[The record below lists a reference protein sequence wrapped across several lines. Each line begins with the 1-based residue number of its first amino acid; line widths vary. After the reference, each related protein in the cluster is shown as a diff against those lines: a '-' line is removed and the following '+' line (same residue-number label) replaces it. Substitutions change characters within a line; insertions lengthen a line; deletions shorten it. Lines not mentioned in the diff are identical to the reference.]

1 MKNKIWE
8 KSLIVIIIIFSIL
21 IPLGF
26 IYHNN
31 REILSLLS
39 SIFYFTLYLYAI
51 FVFSIL
57 IHSILNN
64 KAELEKIEIN
74 LVIGFISGNL
84 FFIFLCLFFLT
95 NTSIFNISELGL
107 VFPIIGIVL
116 VLFNALIIVIFVTIR
131 TKNLKKKYL
140 S

>member
-1 MKNKIWE
+1 MENKIWE
-8 KSLIVIIIIFSIL
+8 KLLIIIVIIFSIL

-31 REILSLLS
+31 REMLSLLS
-39 SIFYFTLYLYAI
+39 SIFYFALYSYVI
-51 FVFSIL
+51 FVFIFL
-57 IHSILNN
+57 IHTILNN
-64 KAELEKIEIN
+64 KAEMEKIEIN

-84 FFIFLCLFFLT
+84 ILIFLCIFLA
-95 NTSIFNISELGL
+95 NTSIFNVSELGL
-107 VFPIIGIVL
+107 VLPIIGIVL
-116 VLFNALIIVIFVTIR
+116 VLFNALIITILFTIR